1 MRPFPAGPATR
12 SALYLL
18 GLLAALKALS
28 LVLMAQ
34 AVASMLAGLAAHD
47 PAWADQLVLGVAG
60 AVLRSLTVWAQ
71 SVASR
76 RAALGVK
83 EELRSQLLERALRS
97 GTRSAGPA
105 DGGLAVLATRGL
117 DALDNYYTQFL
128 PALVNCA
135 AIPLLLGARILFADW
150 ISAVVIVLTVPLV
163 PLFMVLIGR
172 YTEDR
177 VREAQ
182 SALARLSGHM
192 LELAKGLPVLV
203 GLGRAT
209 AQRKALEDMSEE
221 YRSRTMGT
229 LRTAFLSA
237 LALELIA
244 TISVAVVAV
253 FIGVRLVHGDMALEA
268 GLLAL
273 ILAPDCYLPLRELG
287 TAHHA
292 SDEGRAAL
300 AETTAVL
307 ADPGASPLIP
317 APAAGAA
324 ARAEGQSADL
334 TAAGVPAGGPP
345 AVAVDGLT
353 VRFGGRRKA
362 AVGPLSFTA
371 DAGRITAL
379 DGPSGAGKSTVLGVL
394 AGTVGAG
401 ASTVVSGRIGGFT
414 TAEVAWVPQHP
425 VMVAPTVL
433 DEVRLYLGIPAYGPD
448 AAAAGTPGSAATARM
463 SVRTPA
469 GTSANPP
476 AGSEGD
482 AAALRCLAAVAAEH
496 LAAKHP
502 AELSPG
508 ELRRV
513 ALARGLARIEAGATV
528 LLLDE
533 PTAHLDRSSASVVT
547 GALAG
552 LRGRATVLLV
562 AHDRQTRELADRLVA
577 VAPRGGGHRG
587 IEHTDRVALTASAG
601 GDTGVRAA
609 AIVPPSTVRAA
620 AAAPVAV
627 SASTAA
633 TVPDRRTVPAAAT
646 SVGRAPVAERDP
658 MRTGAAPGTAAA
670 PSAESAPHAGS
681 VVARL
686 RRLLA
691 PVAGR
696 FAAAGA
702 VGTLAALFAV
712 ALAGLSGW
720 LIIRASEQPPILYL
734 LTAIVGVRFFGVGRA
749 GLRYAER
756 LLLHDAVFAA
766 LSRLRGRLWESLSR
780 RALSLRRLLQGG
792 NVLGTVVDD
801 VDTLRDLLPRVVLP
815 PVTAVAVAVTA
826 VVGIGFL
833 LPAALPAVAAAALLS
848 IIVAPA
854 LALAADRMSAGTEQQ
869 LRSGVLRDVAAA
881 LDARAELHAN
891 GVTAPVLGA
900 ISRADRS
907 ATAAS
912 QRSAWAEGLGQSLT
926 VLACAGAALASAV
939 LAAPLA
945 LSGAVEPAT
954 VAVVV
959 LVQLALVDPYAAIT
973 TGVRQFP
980 ALRAVLR
987 RISEA
992 GVLDAGADSGPEGGE
1007 VADGGLVPRA
1017 ARPDGEPGIELV
1029 DLAAGWPGGGNV
1041 FTGLTAAAGPGRWLA
1056 VTGASGSGKS
1066 TLLAVTLGFLPATSG
1081 HLFLTGRAAWCPQEA
1096 HLFDSTIRGNLLL
1109 ARPGAAVETESGRG
1123 NTSGDAVRGR
1133 DAARGR
1139 EAAAPSG
1146 GAAAAGGGAPAGS
1159 DEQMR
1164 AALDAVGLGPVLAR
1178 LEDGLDTRIGP
1189 GGAFLSGGE
1198 RQRLAVARTLMT
1210 GADVILLDEPTAH
1223 LDAEA
1228 GRLMLAELRDG
1239 LKDRTVVLVTHN
1251 PDDIDVADIRLDLDA
1266 AAALGTNPAA
1276 AAVLARG

>member
-18 GLLAALKALS
+18 GLIAALKALS

-47 PAWADQLVLGVAG
+47 PAWADQLVLGAAG

-83 EELRSQLLERALRS
+83 EELRSQLLEQALRN

-150 ISAVVIVLTVPLV
+150 VSAVVIVLTVPLV
-163 PLFMVLIGR
+163 PLFMILIGR
-172 YTEDR
+172 YTEER
-177 VREAQ
+177 VRDAQ

-203 GLGRAT
+203 GLGRAS
-209 AQRKALEDMSEE
+209 AQRQALEDMSEE

-237 LALELIA
+237 LALELIS

-292 SDEGRAAL
+292 SDDGRAAL

-307 ADPGASPLIP
+307 ADPGAAPLIP
-317 APAAGAA
+317 
-324 ARAEGQSADL
+324 
-334 TAAGVPAGGPP
+334 VPAPGPASGPP
-345 AVAVDGLT
+345 AVTVDGLT
-353 VRFGGRRKA
+353 VRFGGRTDA

-371 DAGRITAL
+371 AAGQITAL
-379 DGPSGAGKSTVLGVL
+379 AGASGAGKSTVLGVL
-394 AGTVGAG
+394 AGTIGTGAG
-401 ASTVVSGRIGGFT
+401 TVVSGRLGGFT

-425 VMVAPTVL
+425 VMVASTVL
-433 DEVRLYLGIPAYGPD
+433 DEIRLYLGVPADEADAAGTAVGAEAD
-448 AAAAGTPGSAATARM
+448 AAAQ
-463 SVRTPA
+463 
-469 GTSANPP
+469 
-476 AGSEGD
+476 
-482 AAALRCLAAVAAEH
+482 RCLAAVGAGQ
-496 LAAKHP
+496 LAARHP

-513 ALARGLARIEAGATV
+513 ALARGLARIEAGARV

-533 PTAHLDRSSASVVT
+533 PTAHLDRGSATLVNR
-547 GALAG
+547 ALAG
-552 LRGRATVLLV
+552 LRGQVTVLLV
-562 AHDRQTRELADRLVA
+562 AHDRQTRDLADALVA
-577 VAPRGGGHRG
+577 VAPGASGHHGG
-587 IEHTDRVALTASAG
+587 DSAAPVPPLPASAG
-601 GDTGVRAA
+601 ADPGVHAL
-609 AIVPPSTVRAA
+609 
-620 AAAPVAV
+620 
-627 SASTAA
+627 A
-633 TVPDRRTVPAAAT
+633 T
-646 SVGRAPVAERDP
+646 RAPFLV
-658 MRTGAAPGTAAA
+658 GAAA
-670 PSAESAPHAGS
+670 PSQGQRPGLSPAPGLASDGPETGAPPAAAAGS
-681 VVARL
+681 VSSSDAGAVGWSGSVPAQL

-691 PVAGR
+691 PVRGR
-696 FAAAGA
+696 FAGAGA

-749 GLRYAER
+749 CLRYSER

-766 LSRLRGRLWESLSR
+766 LTRLRGRLWESLSR

-801 VDTLRDLLPRVVLP
+801 VDTIRELLPRVVLP
-815 PVTAVAVAVTA
+815 PVTAIAVAAAA
-826 VVGIGFL
+826 VVGIGLL
-833 LPAALPAVAAAALLS
+833 LPAALPAVGAAALLS
-848 IIVAPA
+848 IVVAPA
-854 LALAADRMSAGTEQQ
+854 LALAADRMSAGTEQK
-869 LRSGVLRDVAAA
+869 LRSGVLRHVAAA
-881 LDARAELHAN
+881 LDARAELNAN
-891 GVTAPVLGA
+891 GVSAPVLGA
-900 ISRADRS
+900 IGRADRA

-912 QRSAWAEGLGQSLT
+912 QRSAWAEGLGQALT

-945 LSGAVEPAT
+945 LSGAVEPET

-973 TGVRQFP
+973 TAVRQYP
-980 ALRAVLR
+980 ALRAVMR
-987 RISEA
+987 RISAA
-992 GVLDAGADSGPEGGE
+992 GVLEPGANGDPDGDAAT
-1007 VADGGLVPRA
+1007 GGLVHVA
-1017 ARPDGEPGIELV
+1017 SRPGGRPGIELA
-1029 DLAAGWPGGGNV
+1029 DLAAAWPGGGNV
-1041 FTGLTAAAGPGRWLA
+1041 FSGLTAEAGPGRWLA

-1066 TLLAVTLGFLPATSG
+1066 TLLAAILGFLPAASG
-1081 HLFLTGRAAWCPQEA
+1081 HLYLSGRAAWCPQEA

-1109 ARPGAAVETESGRG
+1109 ARPEPASAGTDSAQRG
-1123 NTSGDAVRGR
+1123 PGDAVLAKG
-1133 DAARGR
+1133 
-1139 EAAAPSG
+1139 
-1146 GAAAAGGGAPAGS
+1146 

-1164 AALDAVGLGPVLAR
+1164 AALEAVGLGPMLAR

-1198 RQRLAVARTLMT
+1198 RTRLAVARTLMT

-1223 LDAEA
+1223 LDAES
-1228 GRLMLAELRDG
+1228 GRRMLAELRDG
-1239 LKDRTVVLVTHN
+1239 LRGRTVVLVTHN
-1251 PDDIDVADIRLDLDA
+1251 PNDVDAADTRLDLDA
-1266 AAALGTNPAA
+1266 AAAAAAAGEGPAT